1 MQLSTDQELLD
12 VVDANDKVV
21 AVMTRAEVHRR
32 GLMHRTAHIL
42 VFRDNG
48 DFFIQKRSIHKDNDP
63 GLWDSSAAGH
73 VDSGETY
80 EHCAQREL
88 GEELGIHQS
97 SLERLF
103 CLPASPASGVKHRTV
118 YRCLHNGPLTLQKE
132 EIEQGLWVSIDEMNR
147 RVAQCDPTMTLA
159 LQLIWGRYK
168 QFL

>member
-1 MQLSTDQELLD
+1 MLLSTDQELLD

-21 AVMTRAEVHRR
+21 AVMARAEVHRR
-32 GLMHRTAHIL
+32 GLMHRSAHIL

-48 DFFIQKRSIHKDNDP
+48 EFFIQKRSIHKDNDP

-88 GEELGIHQS
+88 GEELGIYQS

-103 CLPASPASGVKHRTV
+103 SLPASPASGMEHRTV
-118 YRCLHNGPLTLQKE
+118 YRALHNGPLTLQKE
-132 EIEQGLWVSIDEMNR
+132 EIEQGLWVSVDEMDR
-147 RVAQCDPTMTLA
+147 RIAQNDPTMSLA
-159 LQLIWGRYK
+159 LKLIWARYK